1 MCMLGCLSNLVVVGF
16 LRENIPSCSGKNRG
30 SSLPPSQSPPPSP
43 SFPCPVASRLRE
55 KHCIQMKASVTSLQ
69 KVVSR
74 ALERS
79 AVLQLTLF
87 LHGPPSLCIMHLLL
101 PPGL

>member
-1 MCMLGCLSNLVVVGF
+1 MQ
-16 LRENIPSCSGKNRG
+16 LRASG
-30 SSLPPSQSPPPSP
+30 
-43 SFPCPVASRLRE
+43 
-55 KHCIQMKASVTSLQ
+55 TSLQ

-79 AVLQLTLF
+79 AVLQLALF
-87 LHGPPSLCIMHLLL
+87 LHGPPSLCVMHLLL